1 LAVASSSE
9 EASEGNDDGKKKG
22 GKGTDDT
29 GGGENS
35 NGEGKNSGESEDNGA
50 KKGAGNQN
58 ESEKGSSTGDNTS
71 AELPD
76 ATNETSRNADGH
88 TRASQGI
95 ARAGGGLPAGNPAW
109 ETAFQTDRTNVDP
122 LTNASIALSENASAI
137 DHRQAVLSVLQNASE
152 NETRGSLLRRHAV
165 ALDGTFEYVLDG
177 KRVTS
182 AEVFRVDKQVVASLH
197 ARAPDVTEHLLY
209 ADEKVARQA
218 IDDAERVAMVLD
230 ERNVTYDEDAVA
242 ANLTA
247 AKDAFEQAEQVRERS
262 QPGALEHYRQAWTH
276 AQRALDVLDEA
287 TEPNV
292 TIETREDLPHN
303 ESIEYT
309 VAGTVFDV
317 RPYELTAEL
326 TLNDSTRD
334 LDMDAGTEP
343 ATEASFYATV
353 MLETQT
359 PDEPRVYEA
368 NVSARDPGVDV
379 ADQGYDESDWR
390 DVHGPQ
396 TGDDVLAL
404 DGDGLPDTYERRV
417 TRTDP
422 YDPDS
427 NSTLTNASEASNET
441 IDGLEDF
448 DGDGAVAYQEYRHGL
463 DPNDPDVDDDGLLD
477 GEELDAYGTDPLEPD
492 TDGDGLLDGA
502 EVKTHV
508 TNPVEPD
515 TDGDGLDDGQ
525 EIDEY
530 GTDPLVV
537 DTDDDGLT
545 DRYEASVT
553 RTDPANSDSDSAA
566 TLENEADDGLL
577 DGEEDFDDDW
587 LSAASEAEL
596 GTDPFDADTD
606 GDEVSDGF
614 EVSLLETD
622 PLEQD
627 SDGDGVSDGLEDFDG
642 DMLSNAEEERLSTDP
657 TRADSDGDSLDDATE
672 LDRDTDPIDPDTDD
686 DGLDDG
692 DELVDPFDT
701 DPLDPDTDGDGV
713 LDGDETYT
721 TRTENE
727 SLGAS
732 VEVTGP
738 GNASESVTI
747 ENDTQ
752 AILDTEGVGNA
763 STSERVRVET
773 NSELTDANL
782 TLSYDDSAV
791 DDERSVALYRYNET
805 TQTFDEL
812 NSSID
817 AGNDT
822 VTANASSTGTYVAFD
837 RENWNAL
844 FEDPLPPEWSFD
856 GNFDNTSMWE
866 CEGKDGDDGDCQ
878 PSDGGIVVD
887 GTPAAQNSG
896 NLSIL
901 KDCVEPGN
909 CIPPGQSGDSDGDGI
924 IDYFDDCPYTY
935 GEGSDGCP
943 EDDDDPTDPFPGG
956 KTTRSTYKATVDIP
970 DAKEITLNAEIS
982 AWARDSD
989 AQAYVR
995 IESEG
1000 GSSEEL
1006 FSLTGEDGEKV
1017 TDSKQ
1022 ITDRDFTDYAGE
1034 SITIVLR
1041 AKNDAELTVEYM
1053 YLTYDTDGDGLSDSI
1068 EKAGIRTGTGDTIPL
1083 DYTDEHSDDDN
1094 LTDGE
1099 EVGGFCSDRLE
1110 YADDCAYFLL
1120 NSDPSK
1126 TDTDEDGLDDETET
1140 EGWPI
1145 EPEAETVVSFHGNVT
1160 SEPMRVDTDFDGA
1173 TDSVEFEQ
1181 STHPREDV
1189 TYDITNEHQE
1199 AVVDRLV
1206 GEWEDARTAGDG
1218 AEALKIR
1225 QSMISIG
1232 LLPSHWEVSDLAN
1245 RDLTDGTDDFDFI
1258 RPDDGGL
1265 AFVALDRTTRT
1276 DTWFSNVKEARAG
1289 TDPWDPDTD
1298 DDGLTDGQEAKWIT
1312 TVDGYPVDQ

>member
-379 ADQGYDESDWR
+379 ADQG
-390 DVHGPQ
+390 
-396 TGDDVLAL
+396 
-404 DGDGLPDTYERRV
+404 
-417 TRTDP
+417 
-422 YDPDS
+422 
-427 NSTLTNASEASNET
+427 
-441 IDGLEDF
+441 
-448 DGDGAVAYQEYRHGL
+448 
-463 DPNDPDVDDDGLLD
+463 
-477 GEELDAYGTDPLEPD
+477 
-492 TDGDGLLDGA
+492 
-502 EVKTHV
+502 
-508 TNPVEPD
+508 
-515 TDGDGLDDGQ
+515 
-525 EIDEY
+525 
-530 GTDPLVV
+530 
-537 DTDDDGLT
+537 
-545 DRYEASVT
+545 
-553 RTDPANSDSDSAA
+553 
-566 TLENEADDGLL
+566 
-577 DGEEDFDDDW
+577 
-587 LSAASEAEL
+587 
-596 GTDPFDADTD
+596 
-606 GDEVSDGF
+606 
-614 EVSLLETD
+614 
-622 PLEQD
+622 
-627 SDGDGVSDGLEDFDG
+627 
-642 DMLSNAEEERLSTDP
+642 
-657 TRADSDGDSLDDATE
+657 
-672 LDRDTDPIDPDTDD
+672 
-686 DGLDDG
+686 
-692 DELVDPFDT
+692 
-701 DPLDPDTDGDGV
+701 
-713 LDGDETYT
+713 
-721 TRTENE
+721 
-727 SLGAS
+727 
-732 VEVTGP
+732 
-738 GNASESVTI
+738 
-747 ENDTQ
+747 
-752 AILDTEGVGNA
+752 
-763 STSERVRVET
+763 
-773 NSELTDANL
+773 
-782 TLSYDDSAV
+782 SAV

-878 PSDGGIVVD
+878 PTDGGIVVD
-887 GTPAAQNSG
+887 GTPAAQSSG

-943 EDDDDPTDPFPGG
+943 EDDDDSTDPFPGG

-970 DAKEITLNAEIS
+970 DAKEITLDAEIS

-1022 ITDRDFTDYAGE
+1022 ITDRDFTDYARE

-1140 EGWPI
+1140 DGWPI

-1265 AFVALDRTTRT
+1265 AFVALDGTTRT
-1276 DTWFSNVKEARAG
+1276 DTWFSNVEEARAG